1 MLDKFTSKLNKLNPF
16 KLVPS
21 FMEAVKKASESKDKT
36 FFDKVK
42 IFFTSFSES
51 MNNVKKEE
59 AETTEETNKTVE
71 QGIEE
76 TMKDVKETF
85 KLDAN
90 VNQEDN
96 DFFDETLSLGVKS
109 MESMDYKHQSY
120 FYSAINK
127 IKNKNGTL
135 SFEEM
140 GSAAAVGFMTL
151 SELKKKYSNKS
162 DFKKALDRIYSI
174 SDESKLPI
182 KSLLD
187 KNTLSL
193 FKMKDQ
199 SEGLKFLK
207 AFGISA
213 GISDLW
219 GGGEASKAK
228 ELFGQLS
235 ERNMNKKSE
244 LVDFMKK
251 YIFKKT
257 SKVNI
262 GKAVDILNKMATGG
276 KVDSQVLTDLVFT
289 IDDNDYQNMVTALVG
304 STHLKIA

>member
-1 MLDKFTSKLNKLNPF
+1 MLDKLTSKLDYLKPWKLI
-16 KLVPS
+16 PS
-21 FMEAVKKASESKDKT
+21 FMEAVTKASESKDKG
-36 FFDKVK
+36 FFNKIK

-51 MNNVKKEE
+51 MKKTKEE
-59 AETTEETNKTVE
+59 ENKTTEETNKSVE
-71 QGIEE
+71 QGVEE
-76 TMKDVKETF
+76 TMKDAKQATQ
-85 KLDAN
+85 LDESVSQA
-90 VNQEDN
+90 DK

-109 MESMDYKHQSY
+109 MESMDNKHQGY
-120 FYSAINK
+120 FYSALDKINK
-127 IKNKNGTL
+127 KSGTL

-140 GSAAAVGFMTL
+140 GSTAAVGFMTL
-151 SELKKKYSNKS
+151 SELKKKHSNKA

-174 SDESKLPI
+174 SDKSKYPL
-182 KSLLD
+182 KKLLD

-228 ELFGQLS
+228 ELFGQIS
-235 ERNMNKKSE
+235 KNNMDKKDE

-251 YIFKKT
+251 HIFKKT
-257 SKVNI
+257 SKANI
-262 GKAVDILNKMATGG
+262 GKAVDILNGMATGG

-289 IDDNDYQNMVTALVG
+289 IDDNDYQKMVTALVG